1 MKTPCIIITRDRAD
15 YTERCLASLER
26 FEDRLEIHIV
36 DHGSTWEPMLDW
48 LAARSAWGVPVHYRP
63 DRPPRAL
70 WGDRELLQRIVG
82 GLGSKPYLVTDPDLI
97 FDEACPDDWLEVLRA
112 EMVELG
118 GHQKVGMGLRVDDLP
133 PADLS
138 CRVRDWEGAF
148 WREKVPSGRAW
159 RAPVDTTLALY
170 PGLGV
175 APDFQL
181 APAARL
187 DAPYLMR
194 HLPWYETPETD
205 TEELAYYRA
214 HVLPGA
220 SHWANI

>member
-1 MKTPCIIITRDRAD
+1 MRTPCIIITRDRAD
-15 YTERCLASLER
+15 YTERCLTSLRR
-26 FEDRLEIHIV
+26 FSDQLEIHIV
-36 DHGSTWEPMLDW
+36 DHGSTWPPMLHW
-48 LAARSAWGVPVHYRP
+48 LTAQATYMDNVHYCG

-70 WGDRELLQRIVG
+70 WDDRELLRDIVG
-82 GLGSKPYLVTDPDLI
+82 CREYLVTDPDLI
-97 FDEACPDDWLEVLRA
+97 FDEACPDDWLEQLRVDLLRG
-112 EMVELG
+112 EPVV
-118 GHQKVGMGLRVDDLP
+118 KVGMGLRIDDLP
-133 PADLS
+133 ATTLGAS
-138 CRVRDWEGAF
+138 VRAWEDAF

-220 SHWANI
+220 SHWVNI

>member
-1 MKTPCIIITRDRAD
+1 MRTPCIIITRDRAD
-15 YTERCLASLER
+15 YAERCLRQLELY
-26 FEDRLEIHIV
+26 DYDLEIHIV
-36 DHGSTWEPMLDW
+36 DHGSTWPPMRRW
-48 LAARSAWGVPVHYRP
+48 LMERALWMGQRQVHWCESRS
-63 DRPPRAL
+63 PRAL
-70 WGDRELLQRIVG
+70 WDDRELLQRIVG
-82 GLGSKPYLVTDPDLI
+82 DREYLVTDPDLI
-97 FDEACPDDWLEVLRA
+97 FDEACPDDWLEQLRVDLLRG
-112 EMVELG
+112 EPVV
-118 GHQKVGMGLRVDDLP
+118 KVGMGLRIDDLP
-133 PADLS
+133 ATTLGAS
-138 CRVRDWEGAF
+138 VRAWEDAF

-170 PGLGV
+170 PNLNV
-175 APDFQL
+175 APDFHL

>member
-1 MKTPCIIITRDRAD
+1 VHSW
-15 YTERCLASLER
+15 ERNFWVER
-26 FEDRLEIHIV
+26 
-36 DHGSTWEPMLDW
+36 T
-48 LAARSAWGVPVHYRP
+48 
-63 DRPPRAL
+63 
-70 WGDRELLQRIVG
+70 
-82 GLGSKPYLVTDPDLI
+82 
-97 FDEACPDDWLEVLRA
+97 
-112 EMVELG
+112 
-118 GHQKVGMGLRVDDLP
+118 
-133 PADLS
+133 
-138 CRVRDWEGAF
+138 
-148 WREKVPSGRAW
+148 PSGRAW

-181 APAARL
+181 VPAARL

-214 HVLPGA
+214 RVLPGA